1 MNLILILLLIIL
13 LSKSNQIINKYINFN
28 LHYVKSKKDKNI
40 TINVTIN
47 ETKIIF
53 ETEDF
58 ENIIL
63 DGNINF
69 YYQEKKNIYSYK
81 CNRIELNI
89 PSNFLYWNSQ
99 RTLFDYIIYCNI
111 IEKINTL
118 NKDEEILSINNN
130 LYLIL
135 PVVYINNFN
144 NNDSSD
150 FLYHLSKQK
159 NINKKF
165 SYVIQNNEF
174 FFDKYFFNLDK
185 NNPVIEFYIS
195 NYLNDITFITFNRFI
210 SVGEEIKNFIYKNI
224 VEKYNINSS
233 LFINYSLEN
242 YENVVY
248 RNFYINYEYDSLL
261 ENLQNT
267 KIEISGNFLY
277 YNLII
282 NIITILFYIL

>member
-69 YYQEKKNIYSYK
+69 YYQEKKNIYNYK

-99 RTLFDYIIYCNI
+99 RTLFDYIISCNL

-144 NNDSSD
+144 NNVSSD
-150 FLYHLSKQK
+150 FLYHLSKQ
-159 NINKKF
+159 NISKKF
-165 SYVIQNNEF
+165 SYVIKNNEF
-174 FFDKYFFNLDK
+174 NFDYYFFNLDK
-185 NNPVIEFYIS
+185 NNPVIEFYIA
-195 NYLNDITFITFNRFI
+195 NYIDEITFINFNRFI
-210 SVGEEIKNFIYKNI
+210 SVGDEIKNFIYKNF
-224 VEKYNINSS
+224 VEKYNIYTPLLFNNSLQNS
-233 LFINYSLEN
+233 GNIIYN
-242 YENVVY
+242 
-248 RNFYINYEYDSLL
+248 NFYANYEYDLLL
-261 ENLQNT
+261 ENLQNM
-267 KIEISGNFLY
+267 KIEIAGNFLCS
-277 YNLII
+277 NLII
-282 NIITILFYIL
+282 IIILFIIL

>member
-13 LSKSNQIINKYINFN
+13 LSKSNQQLTEYINFN
-28 LHYVKSKKDKNI
+28 IHSVQSKKDKNI
-40 TINVTIN
+40 TINVTIDK
-47 ETKIIF
+47 TKIIF

-69 YYQEKKNIYSYK
+69 YYEEKKNIYSYK
-81 CNRIELNI
+81 CNKIELNI
-89 PSNFLYWNSQ
+89 PSSFLYWNSQ
-99 RTLFDYIIYCNI
+99 RTLFDYLIYCNI
-111 IEKINTL
+111 IEKNNTL
-118 NKDEEILSINNN
+118 NKDEELLSINNK

-135 PVVYINNFN
+135 PVVYINNYN

-159 NINKKF
+159 NINKNF

-185 NNPVIEFYIS
+185 NNSVIEFYIS
-195 NYLNDITFITFNRFI
+195 NYLNESTFVTFNRFI
-210 SVGEEIKNFIYKNI
+210 PVGEEIKNFIYKNI
-224 VEKYNINSS
+224 VEKFNINSS
-233 LFINYSLEN
+233 LFINYSLGN
-242 YENVVY
+242 FENVVY
-248 RNFYINYEYDSLL
+248 KNFYTNFEYDSLL
-261 ENLQNT
+261 ENLQNM

-277 YNLII
+277 CNLVISII
-282 NIITILFYIL
+282 LYLLYIL